1 MIIIWKLRF
10 HQERNKE
17 RKMRK
22 ETKKAIVDYQSD
34 IKRNYRLED
43 TLSIVNCSLAIYRV
57 FMQFI
62 NFIDIMNIINF
73 QLK

>member
-1 MIIIWKLRF
+1 
-10 HQERNKE
+10 
-17 RKMRK
+17 MRK

-34 IKRNYRLED
+34 RKED

-62 NFIDIMNIINF
+62 NFLNIMNIINF

>member
-22 ETKKAIVDYQSD
+22 KTKKTIVDYQSD
-34 IKRNYRLED
+34 RKEVR
-43 TLSIVNCSLAIYRV
+43 
-57 FMQFI
+57 
-62 NFIDIMNIINF
+62 
-73 QLK
+73 

>member
-1 MIIIWKLRF
+1 
-10 HQERNKE
+10 
-17 RKMRK
+17 MRK

-34 IKRNYRLED
+34 IERNYRLED

-62 NFIDIMNIINF
+62 NFINIMNIINF